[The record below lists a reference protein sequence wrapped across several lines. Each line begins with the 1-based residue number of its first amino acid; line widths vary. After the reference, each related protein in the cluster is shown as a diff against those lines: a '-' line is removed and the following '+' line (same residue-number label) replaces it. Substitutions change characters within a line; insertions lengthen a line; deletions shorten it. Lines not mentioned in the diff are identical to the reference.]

1 MKKQPKINYVKISK
15 KSAGFG
21 CTPLSGEEVSKD
33 YEKLLRILHLTDKY
47 KLIFGYGQDTVTTP
61 CRTTYI
67 ISNDED
73 NIQIDEFNCDSVKSK
88 DFDNDTEALSY
99 FNSINLSFIDP
110 NPPNPNAI
118 FYADGSEVKVGDK
131 FEFNGYGVTVV
142 RRGTVALLHGTL
154 GYHIDK
160 FKRCFVSFAERVFII
175 WDNNR
180 MTNVEKVVV

>member
-118 FYADGSEVKVGDK
+118 FYADGSEVEVGDVIEETNGNERAIITNPYQGSWEASGDREYSEPICN
-131 FEFNGYGVTVV
+131 FEN
-142 RRGTVALLHGTL
+142 
-154 GYHIDK
+154 IK
-160 FKRCFVSFAERVFII
+160 
-175 WDNNR
+175 WDGNR
-180 MTNVEKVVV
+180 MTNVEKVEK

>member
-118 FYADGSEVKVGDK
+118 FYADGSEVKEEDK
-131 FEFNGYGVTVV
+131 FTITHDDCEYDYTAVLEDGFHGY
-142 RRGTVALLHGTL
+142 
-154 GYHIDK
+154 IDHDDYTAIP
-160 FKRCFVSFAERVFII
+160 FRYSHEII